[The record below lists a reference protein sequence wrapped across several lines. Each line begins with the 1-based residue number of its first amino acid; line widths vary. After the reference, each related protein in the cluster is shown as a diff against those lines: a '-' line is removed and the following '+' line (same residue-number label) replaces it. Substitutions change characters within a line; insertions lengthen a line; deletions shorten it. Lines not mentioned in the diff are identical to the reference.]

1 MSALDWEWIGDSI
14 GRRAMLYPKREAI
27 VDLDTGVRYSYADLN
42 ARANR
47 LANYLVEQL
56 QVEKGDRIA
65 IISRNRVEMFD
76 VLLACGKS
84 GAVFVPYNVRLASDE
99 LAKLIE
105 NEQPKVLFYE
115 DIFGVTVQQLRN
127 NPSLL
132 KHCVILTAEKQSAE
146 DIPYGYLINY
156 LNDRP
161 RSCPGLGLEDI
172 SMLIHTGGTTGL
184 PKGAMIS
191 HRAVLYNQFNNILEW
206 GITKDKTYHVL
217 LPLFH
222 TGGWNLLTL
231 AHLMV
236 GGRVLINR
244 AFDPKLALRVITD
257 YKPNYVFGAAT
268 IFRMMTEQTEFENTD
283 WSSVE
288 WVMSG
293 AAPTPVQLM
302 EKFWEKGLK
311 MCLGYGLTEGGPTN
325 LCIPVNFMNYEEL
338 KEKHASVGKPFSFT
352 VAKIVGDDEQEVG
365 VEQVGELMFSGP
377 QIFSGYWRNE
387 EETRKTLHNGWI
399 HTGDMAKIDK
409 DGFYYIVGRKK
420 NMYISGG
427 ENVFPP
433 EIETLIYQ
441 IPEVHECCVI
451 GVPDPQWGEVGK
463 VIISLKAGQYVSKE
477 EVLAFLRTRLAAYK
491 IPKYVISVEEVP
503 KNSVGKIVIQEVV
516 HLYGKPQ
523 DDQVLVES
531 NSSELN

>member
-1 MSALDWEWIGDSI
+1 LSTHDWEWIGDSI
-14 GRRAMLYPKREAI
+14 GRRATISPKREAI
-27 VDLDTGVRYSYADLN
+27 VDLDTGVRYSYGELN
-42 ARANR
+42 DRANR
-47 LANYLVEQL
+47 LANYLAEQF
-56 QVEKGDRIA
+56 QVEKGDRVA
-65 IISRNRVEMFD
+65 FISRNRVEMFD
-76 VLLACGKS
+76 ALLACGKL
-84 GAVFVPYNVRLASDE
+84 GAIFVPYNVRLASDE
-99 LAKLIE
+99 LTKLIE

-115 DIFGVTVQQLRN
+115 DIFGFTVQQLRN
-127 NPSLL
+127 NLTLL
-132 KHCVILTAEKQSAE
+132 NHYVILADEKQNEE
-146 DIPYGYLINY
+146 DIPYVGLINY
-156 LNDRP
+156 LNDSP
-161 RSCPGLGLEDI
+161 RNCPGLVLEDI
-172 SMLIHTGGTTGL
+172 YLLIHTGGTTGL

-191 HRAVLYNQFNNILEW
+191 HRAVLYNQFNNILDW
-206 GITKDKTYHVL
+206 GITGDKTYHVL

-231 AHLMV
+231 ALLMV

-244 AFDPKLALRVITD
+244 AFDPRLALKVITE

-268 IFRMMTEQTEFENTD
+268 IFRMMTEQTEFESTD

-302 EKFWEKGLK
+302 EKFWEKGIK

-325 LCIPVNFMNYEEL
+325 LCIPVNFMNLIEL

-352 VAKIVGDDEQEVG
+352 VAKIVGDDEQEVE
-365 VEQVGELMFSGP
+365 VEQVGELIFSGP

-387 EETRKTLHNGWI
+387 EETRKTLHNGWV
-399 HTGDMAKIDK
+399 HTGDMAKKDK

-427 ENVFPP
+427 ENIFPP

-451 GVPDPQWGEVGK
+451 GVPDPKWGEVGK
-463 VIISLKAGQYVSKE
+463 AIIAFKPGKYVSE
-477 EVLAFLRTRLAAYK
+477 EQVLAFLKTRLASYK
-491 IPKYVISVEEVP
+491 VPKYVISVEEVP
-503 KNSVGKIVIQEVV
+503 KNSVGKIVIQEAIR
-516 HLYGKPQ
+516 LYGKSQ

-531 NSSELN
+531 DLFETI